1 MIKSMTGFGKATAE
15 VNNKKISVEIKS
27 LNSKQADMFVRMPSF
42 YKEKELPVRSLI
54 NKELERGKIEF
65 NLYVELLA
73 EQSSVN
79 LNKDLFKKYYTE
91 LKDVLADLNE
101 ATTNENLVSIVAKMP
116 DVYKSEKSELDE
128 TEWVEIEKTI
138 KQAIIALDNFRRDE
152 GKSLLEE
159 LTLRINNI
167 VSLLAEV
174 EQYDEER
181 ITTVKERISNHLN
194 EAVGEQNINKDR
206 LEQELIFYIEKFDV
220 TEEKTRLT
228 THCNYFLETL
238 NSDISEGKKL
248 GFISQEIGREIN
260 TLGSK
265 ANHADIQKIVVKMKD
280 ELEKIKE
287 QALNI
292 L

>member
-27 LNSKQADMFVRMPSF
+27 LNSKQADMFVRIPSF

-138 KQAIIALDNFRRDE
+138 QEAIIALDNFRRDE

-181 ITTVKERISNHLN
+181 ITTVKERISNHLK
-194 EAVGEQNINKDR
+194 EAVGEQNINNDR
-206 LEQELIFYIEKFDV
+206 FEQELIFYIEKFDV

>member
-138 KQAIIALDNFRRDE
+138 KEAIIALDNFRRDE

-181 ITTVKERISNHLN
+181 ITTVKERISNHLK
-194 EAVGEQNINKDR
+194 EAVGEQNINNDR
-206 LEQELIFYIEKFDV
+206 FEQELIFYIEKFDV

>member
-27 LNSKQADMFVRMPSF
+27 LNSKQADMFVRLPSF
-42 YKEKELPVRSLI
+42 YKEKELPIRSLI

-91 LKDVLADLNE
+91 LKEVLSELNE
-101 ATTNENLVSIVAKMP
+101 TESNENLVSIVAKMP
-116 DVYKSEKSELDE
+116 DVYKSEKTELDE
-128 TEWVEIEKTI
+128 NEWLEIEKTI
-138 KQAIIALDNFRRDE
+138 KEAIIELDNFRKDE
-152 GKSLLEE
+152 GKSLREE

-167 VSLLAEV
+167 VSLLTEV

-181 ITTVKERISNHLN
+181 INTVKERISNHLK
-194 EAVGEQNINKDR
+194 EAVGEQNINNDR
-206 LEQELIFYIEKFDV
+206 FEQELIFYIEKFDV

-238 NSDISEGKKL
+238 DSDISEGKKL

-265 ANHADIQKIVVKMKD
+265 ANHAEIQKIVVKMKD